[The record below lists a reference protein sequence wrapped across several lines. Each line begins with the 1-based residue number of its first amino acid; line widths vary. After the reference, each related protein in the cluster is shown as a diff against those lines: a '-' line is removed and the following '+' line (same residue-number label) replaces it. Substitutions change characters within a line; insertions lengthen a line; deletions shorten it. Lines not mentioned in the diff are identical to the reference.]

1 MRNSRIEVEERY
13 LDQTNTQQHEDKW
26 NFKNYLNLKK
36 QIIRNLQEIAETD
49 DDKYVKKSEMLEMWK
64 QEIDLS
70 TQLLGNK

>member
-1 MRNSRIEVEERY
+1 MRNSRIEVEDRY

-70 TQLLGNK
+70 TQLLENK